1 MVSSEKKREEK
12 VIENSRMAGHNGE
25 QVLTDVRSLRIR
37 VIQATSTLAT
47 RSGPACMHSRALVK
61 RRRAGCVV
69 NRPLERAAGC

>member
-1 MVSSEKKREEK
+1 M
-12 VIENSRMAGHNGE
+12 IENSRMVGHNGE
-25 QVLTDVRSLRIR
+25 QVLTDVRSSRIR

-61 RRRAGCVV
+61 RRAGCVV